1 MIILKCTCQL
11 KEVVFATNWEAKP
24 KSQNGESSNSMHR
37 SYANARNLMEPEDGA
52 DMEGDALIKGLKDHL
67 DEMAKKYPND
77 PIPKERQ
84 AKVLFGTLTWTR
96 IAA

>member
-1 MIILKCTCQL
+1 
-11 KEVVFATNWEAKP
+11 
-24 KSQNGESSNSMHR
+24 
-37 SYANARNLMEPEDGA
+37 
-52 DMEGDALIKGLKDHL
+52 MEGDALIKGLKDHL